1 VKRVYFDTSA
11 FVKIFIEEEA
21 SEEVERLVTLVRDKK
36 IIMVI
41 SDWVINESIAVIDA
55 NNTKGLIDEVETQ
68 QILSE
73 MTDMIEGKVRYENL
87 ELFPVPE
94 KVLIGSRILMQDYH
108 VAASDALHIF
118 ISGAAGCEFFI
129 SADVKLIRQ
138 LTTGKYKLF
147 TAYNVRN
154 KQDMDTLFAQLPS

>member
-21 SEEVERLVTLVRDKK
+21 SEKVERLVTLVRDKK

-55 NNTKGLIDEVETQ
+55 NNNKGIINAVETQ

-73 MTDMIEGKVRYENL
+73 MTDMIEGKVR
-87 ELFPVPE
+87 
-94 KVLIGSRILMQDYH
+94 
-108 VAASDALHIF
+108 
-118 ISGAAGCEFFI
+118 
-129 SADVKLIRQ
+129 
-138 LTTGKYKLF
+138 
-147 TAYNVRN
+147 
-154 KQDMDTLFAQLPS
+154 

>member
-41 SDWVINESIAVIDA
+41 SDWVINESIAVVDA
-55 NNTKGLIDEVETQ
+55 NNKKGKITTIETQ

-73 MTDMIEGKVRYENL
+73 MTDMIEGKIRYENL
-87 ELFPVPE
+87 ELFPIPE
-94 KVLIGSRILMQDYH
+94 RVLIGSRILIQDYH

-118 ISGAAGCEFFI
+118 IAGAAGCEFFI
-129 SADVKLIRQ
+129 SADEKLIRQ
-138 LTTGKYKLF
+138 LTTGTYKLV

-154 KQDMDTLFAQLPS
+154 KHDMETIFKLLPS